1 MAKDDI
7 FKIIFSILTEL
18 YACKKQGC
26 KVDLQDISAKRF
38 GINESYLLDILFE
51 LLQEGYIK
59 GFSVRTTKGTG
70 RCVCGLEDVDI
81 TLKGIEYLQEN
92 STMKKVYEKL
102 KEVKDLIPGL

>member
-7 FKIIFSILTEL
+7 FKIIYSILTEL

-26 KVDLQDISAKRF
+26 KVNLQDISSKRF
-38 GINESYLLDILFE
+38 GINEGYLFDILCD
-51 LLQEGYIK
+51 LLQEGYVK
-59 GFSVRTTKGTG
+59 GFSVRVTKGTG
-70 RCVCGLEDVDI
+70 RCICGLENINI